1 MTLFRQ
7 TTFLA
12 ALCLVWL
19 TAFGCAPREPYGPKF
34 SPLGQARAVAL
45 ASRLSPASQ
54 ELHSWRDMEP
64 GVRESLRFVEGRP
77 QEKLAL
83 DHHWLRLTWGQLKTT
98 LEHLLELLPELDRA
112 PSLLGTHFTWRRIT
126 PDTLLTGYYE
136 PWIEASLTPHPDYPF
151 PLYGVPG
158 DLKQADLGQFH
169 PRWAGTTLV
178 YRMGEDGIEP
188 YHDRQA
194 IDSENVL
201 EGRAEIIAWAKD
213 PVDIFFLH
221 IQGSGRL
228 VLPDGSSRHI
238 LYAGSNGLAYVALGR
253 VLIDRG
259 RLTAEEMSMQA
270 IRRVLTER
278 PQEAEEL
285 LAENPRYIFFRLAED
300 GPIGAMNGKLTP
312 LVSVAVKPDFIPF
325 GSLLALEAQ
334 LPPYANEPS
343 HRLAGLVLP
352 QDRGAMRENH
362 LDLFCGSSDKAAF
375 WAGHMRHTAVVHIL
389 VSKDALEPTLNSED

>member
-1 MTLFRQ
+1 MNTFWK

-19 TAFGCAPREPYGPKF
+19 TAFGCAPKEPYGPKF
-34 SPLGQARAVAL
+34 SPLGQARAISL

-54 ELHSWRDMEP
+54 ELQSWRDLEP
-64 GVRESLRFVEGRP
+64 AVRESLRYLAGRP

-98 LEHLLELLPELDRA
+98 QEHLLALLPELDRD
-112 PSLLGTHFTWRRIT
+112 PSLLGKHFIWRRIT

-136 PWIEASLTPHPDYPF
+136 PWVEASLTPHSDYPH
-151 PLYGVPG
+151 PIYGVPK
-158 DLKQADLGQFH
+158 DLKKADLGQFH
-169 PRWAGTTLV
+169 TPWAGKTLV
-178 YRMGEDGIEP
+178 YRMGEEGIKP
-188 YHDRQA
+188 YHDRKA
-194 IDSENVL
+194 IDGENVL
-201 EGRAEIIAWAKD
+201 EGRAKIIAWAKD

-228 VLPDGSSRHI
+228 ALPDGSSKHI
-238 LYAGSNGLAYVALGR
+238 LYAGNNGLTYVTLGN
-253 VLIDRG
+253 VLIKRG
-259 RLTAEEMSMQA
+259 YLTLEEMSMQA

-278 PQEAEEL
+278 PKEAGEL
-285 LAENPRYIFFRLAED
+285 MAKNPRYIFFRLSET
-300 GPIGAMNGKLTP
+300 PSIGAMNGELTP
-312 LVSVAVKPDFIPF
+312 LVSVAVKSDFIPF
-325 GSLLALEAQ
+325 GSLLALDAG
-334 LPPYANEPS
+334 LPAFEDEPS
-343 HRLAGLVLP
+343 HRLAGLVFP

-389 VSKDALEPTLNSED
+389 VSKDALEPDE